1 MREQREVAC
10 PRTACN
16 AFQREENRRTLRLE
30 ELNFTKNALID
41 CIYRWLKLCPQCV
54 PANLSGNPPC
64 RRALRH
70 RLSGDTGSDPV
81 LSPGRFRQAEEDF
94 PRHVMATRPDRVEAG
109 RRRAPVNRRSG
120 GGLLKSDFGARKGPL
135 LNTQMGHRS
144 IVPGEGALP
153 KRAAFAMRFVDV
165 VSCHEPQR
173 ARNLGYPARKNGDKA
188 LHAHT
193 SRPAPRMAPRSRT
206 GSCFQNRDCRL
217 VRPAP
222 AAAPI

>member
-1 MREQREVAC
+1 
-10 PRTACN
+10 
-16 AFQREENRRTLRLE
+16 
-30 ELNFTKNALID
+30 
-41 CIYRWLKLCPQCV
+41 
-54 PANLSGNPPC
+54 
-64 RRALRH
+64 
-70 RLSGDTGSDPV
+70 
-81 LSPGRFRQAEEDF
+81 
-94 PRHVMATRPDRVEAG
+94 
-109 RRRAPVNRRSG
+109 
-120 GGLLKSDFGARKGPL
+120 
-135 LNTQMGHRS
+135 MGHRS

-165 VSCHEPQR
+165 VSCHEPQG
-173 ARNLGYPARKNGDKA
+173 ARNLGYPARENGDKA